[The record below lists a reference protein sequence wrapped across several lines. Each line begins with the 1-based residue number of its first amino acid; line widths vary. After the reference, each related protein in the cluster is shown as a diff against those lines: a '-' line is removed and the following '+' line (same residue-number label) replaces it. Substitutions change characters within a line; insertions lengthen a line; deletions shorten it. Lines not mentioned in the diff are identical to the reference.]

1 MTTIDRDL
9 AIDALRD
16 AAELHDGFAPLA
28 PYIATAIEEGW
39 TDLGVDLDHA
49 IGVGEAAAS
58 GDAEH
63 ASCVLDEIVSGGKLG
78 NWQLAAYEVWRRT
91 DCGSGPF
98 FRRVDGVEVGD
109 SHILTLGRRIAHIEN
124 DATLVDLD
132 YAAWRTGWGAMQPIA
147 DAVAALHAMGDVCG
161 VEDCLDILTSAVRSG
176 AVAPPRLRTPQYG
189 VLGFAGGLGGFTQGG
204 V

>member
-1 MTTIDRDL
+1 MTAIDRDL

-39 TDLGVDLDHA
+39 TDLGVDLAHA
-49 IGVGEAAAS
+49 IEVGEAAAS
-58 GDAEH
+58 GDADA
-63 ASCVLDEIVSGGKLG
+63 ASCLLDEIASGGMLG

-109 SHILTLGRRIAHIEN
+109 SHLLTLGRRIAALSS
-124 DATLVDLD
+124 DAVLTDID
-132 YAAWRTGWGAMQPIA
+132 YAAWRTGWGVVQPIA
-147 DAVAALHAMGDVCG
+147 DAIAAMHAKGDVCG

-176 AVAPPRLRTPQYG
+176 AVEPPRLRQKQYG